1 MNKNGTVSINKVFCE
16 NLFFFQSSDCNKT
29 LSCLGKEGSQSTK
42 KYQVLV
48 DVDIA
53 VVAVLDV
60 VDVVNAVDVVAEV
73 NFVVNMVCFDF

>member
-1 MNKNGTVSINKVFCE
+1 
-16 NLFFFQSSDCNKT
+16 